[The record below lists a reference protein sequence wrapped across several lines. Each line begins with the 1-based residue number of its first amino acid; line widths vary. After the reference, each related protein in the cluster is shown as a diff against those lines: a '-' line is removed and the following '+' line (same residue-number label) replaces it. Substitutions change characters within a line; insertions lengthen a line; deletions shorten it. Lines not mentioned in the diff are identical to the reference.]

1 MIQNSKPYRI
11 LMNLVML
18 FFVLACILPFIL
30 LLSGSLSSE
39 GSLKT
44 FGYTLFPKE
53 FSLDAYRYIW
63 TTRSAIFRSYGMS
76 LLYTVVGTVANIC
89 MTFMFAYPLS
99 RESLPGRRVISFIL
113 FFTMLFNGGFV
124 PTYLIYA
131 NIFHIVDTYWG
142 MVVPYLLMN
151 AFYVIMCRTYITSNI
166 PNEVIE
172 AAKIDGA
179 GEMSVLLRVVTPMS
193 SPILATIALMSAIA
207 YWNNWTNGVYFI
219 RLRTEL
225 YGIQNFLNSVMNNVT
240 VLSSHS
246 SSLGTAHQI
255 PSTGIRMALA
265 VIAVIPVLIAYPFF
279 QKSFVAG
286 ITVGSVKG

>member
-1 MIQNSKPYRI
+1 MIQNSKIYRI
-11 LMNLVML
+11 LMSLVML
-18 FFVLACILPFIL
+18 FFVFACLLPFAL
-30 LLSGSLSSE
+30 LISGSLSSE
-39 GSLKT
+39 SSLKA
-44 FGYTLFPKE
+44 FGYTLFPRE
-53 FSLDAYRYIW
+53 FSLEAYQYIW
-63 TTRSAIFRSYGMS
+63 TTKSAIFRSYGMS
-76 LLYTVVGTVANIC
+76 LMYTAVGTIANMC

-99 RESLPGRRVISFIL
+99 RESLPGRKVISFIL

-142 MVVPYLLMN
+142 IVVPYLLMN
-151 AFYVIMCRTYITSNI
+151 AFYVIMCRTYITSNV
-166 PNEVIE
+166 PNEVVE
-172 AAKIDGA
+172 AARIDGA
-179 GEMSVLLRVVTPMS
+179 GEMAVLLRVVTPMS
-193 SPILATIALMSAIA
+193 RPILATIALMSAIA

-219 RLRTEL
+219 RIRTEL

-246 SSLGTAHQI
+246 SSLGTARQI

>member
-1 MIQNSKPYRI
+1 MIQNSKIYRI
-11 LMNLVML
+11 LMSLVML
-18 FFVLACILPFIL
+18 FFVFACLLPFAL
-30 LLSGSLSSE
+30 LISGSLSSE
-39 GSLKT
+39 SSLKA
-44 FGYTLFPKE
+44 FGYTLFPRE
-53 FSLDAYRYIW
+53 FSLEAYQYIW
-63 TTRSAIFRSYGMS
+63 TTKSAIFRSYGMS
-76 LLYTVVGTVANIC
+76 LMYTAVGTIANMC

-99 RESLPGRRVISFIL
+99 RESLPGRKVISFIL

-151 AFYVIMCRTYITSNI
+151 AFYVIMCRTYITSNV
-166 PNEVIE
+166 PNEVVE
-172 AAKIDGA
+172 AARIDGA
-179 GEMSVLLRVVTPMS
+179 GEMAVLLRVVTPMS
-193 SPILATIALMSAIA
+193 RPILATIALMSAIA

-219 RLRTEL
+219 RIRTEL

-246 SSLGTAHQI
+246 SSLGTARQI

>member
-1 MIQNSKPYRI
+1 MIQNSKIYRI
-11 LMNLVML
+11 LMSLVML
-18 FFVLACILPFIL
+18 FFVFACLLPFAL
-30 LLSGSLSSE
+30 LISGSLSSE
-39 GSLKT
+39 SSLKA
-44 FGYTLFPKE
+44 FGYTLFPRE
-53 FSLDAYRYIW
+53 FSLEAYQYIW
-63 TTRSAIFRSYGMS
+63 TTKSAIFRSYGMS
-76 LLYTVVGTVANIC
+76 LMYTAVGTIANMC

-99 RESLPGRRVISFIL
+99 RESLPGRKVISFIL

-151 AFYVIMCRTYITSNI
+151 AFYVIMCRTYITSNV
-166 PNEVIE
+166 PNEVVE
-172 AAKIDGA
+172 AARIDGA
-179 GEMSVLLRVVTPMS
+179 GEMAVLLRVVTPMS
-193 SPILATIALMSAIA
+193 RPILATIALMSAIA

-219 RLRTEL
+219 RIRTEL

-246 SSLGTAHQI
+246 SSLGTARQI

-279 QKSFVAG
+279 QKYF
-286 ITVGSVKG
+286 VKGVMLGSLKE